1 MTGLSFSLPG
11 LEQVSDPRQLRS
23 CLLRLTEELQYVLS
37 NLGNENFSIE
47 TQNKLSDMARSAQ
60 KAGELAVQADE
71 KAQGEFRKMYEQIIQ
86 TADQLSSE
94 FTVALMEKEESII
107 SQVTEDFTA
116 KSDTAQLEET
126 FRSELEQTSQK
137 IEMRFSDAAALTE
150 QVEGELE
157 EYRNQV
163 DTYIQFSAD
172 GITLGKRD
180 SPFTAVLGQERLSF
194 LQNGAEIAYLSNNK
208 LYITSTE
215 VLDRFTVGNSGSGYF
230 DWILRSNG
238 NLGMKWRQG

>member
-116 KSDTAQLEET
+116 KS
-126 FRSELEQTSQK
+126 
-137 IEMRFSDAAALTE
+137 
-150 QVEGELE
+150 
-157 EYRNQV
+157 
-163 DTYIQFSAD
+163 
-172 GITLGKRD
+172 
-180 SPFTAVLGQERLSF
+180 
-194 LQNGAEIAYLSNNK
+194 
-208 LYITSTE
+208 
-215 VLDRFTVGNSGSGYF
+215 
-230 DWILRSNG
+230 
-238 NLGMKWRQG
+238 

>member
-172 GITLGKRD
+172 GLSLGKRD

-230 DWILRSNG
+230 DWIPRSNG